1 MSIATRDVNN
11 LGSSKFRAGAES
23 GTEQNCYY
31 NRNKKY
37 KAYKKFLAVTKET
50 SANEIIFSIE
60 KLIDNS
66 NKTETI
72 FYKTDSELK
81 EFDNKKIENGS
92 HKFERPIQRAGADD
106 IVQGLRGVSKNT
118 RLLSR

>member
-1 MSIATRDVNN
+1 MLKVV
-11 LGSSKFRAGAES
+11 
-23 GTEQNCYY
+23 QN
-31 NRNKKY
+31 RIVIITVIKKY

-66 NKTETI
+66 NITETI

-81 EFDNKKIENGS
+81 EFDNKKNW
-92 HKFERPIQRAGADD
+92 K
-106 IVQGLRGVSKNT
+106 
-118 RLLSR
+118 